1 MGCPDRP
8 AHHSDFA
15 ATLYATDNANMSLRQ
30 RTQMGREH
38 TLTPQIGPY
47 VEMARVMQLAEHTPN
62 RALEVVVVGE
72 WSPMTNI

>member
-47 VEMARVMQLAEHTPN
+47 VEMARVMQLAEHTPL
-62 RALEVVVVGE
+62 AHIHTAAA
-72 WSPMTNI
+72 SP